1 MGNLQTS
8 DNHNSEKAYRLN
20 HKGGSLLKVRPALSE
35 HTVNFSRN
43 DLIGTVSALN
53 LSSIEDMKGGAKLQ
67 LRNIPQRDRFSEFE
81 TSKRKNNQ
89 NGGGLST
96 SNADLSLLKDMI
108 LGRQHGG
115 SVENSK
121 ENCGCGEGIKVLN
134 LTPNMSASYNP
145 LLSISESS
153 YAQNGGNQ
161 SAFSGYSATSSFNN
175 NSANSANSINSAT
188 SQNMLSQ
195 LGGSDHSATSSFNNN
210 TANSANYS
218 ATSSFNN
225 NNSIRSANS
234 ANSAN
239 YSATSQNM
247 MSQLGGSEQS
257 ATSSFNNNSINTAN
271 YSATSS
277 FNNNSIN
284 TANYSATSS
293 FNNNNNNSINS
304 ATSQNMMSQLGG
316 AEYSATSNNNSM
328 RGGLSATSSIQL
340 FSPTSAVNTM
350 TGGGHNG
357 FSATSATLVGA
368 GSAASVTS
376 DIPINYDMLM
386 GGAKKS
392 KKSKGKKSKRALK
405 REEEEDT
412 DDIDL
417 EDIDDEDDDIDE
429 DDEED
434 FTIDLD
440 ETDTATATPKSS
452 KSKNNSMSRS
462 QTDNSKK
469 IHRHSSSNSSS
480 TSTTS
485 CSNSKSH
492 PSSSST
498 YSETN
503 TNDGALTVYRMNRAK
518 YNEQSKKSKYLSTSS
533 GGYSSESSNSVVNIK
548 QFYSSDSG
556 ELYSADSNFLRNNIS
571 KNRLR

>member
-8 DNHNSEKAYRLN
+8 DNHNSEKVNRLN

-108 LGRQHGG
+108 LGRQQGG
-115 SVENSK
+115 SVETSK
-121 ENCGCGEGIKVLN
+121 ESCGCGEGLKVLN

-145 LLSISESS
+145 LLSVSENS
-153 YAQNGGNQ
+153 YTQNK
-161 SAFSGYSATSSFNN
+161 GYSATSSFNN
-175 NSANSANSINSAT
+175 NNNSAISAT

-195 LGGSDHSATSSFNNN
+195 IGGSDHSATSSFNNN
-210 TANSANYS
+210 NS
-218 ATSSFNN
+218 
-225 NNSIRSANS
+225 
-234 ANSAN
+234 
-239 YSATSQNM
+239 
-247 MSQLGGSEQS
+247 
-257 ATSSFNNNSINTAN
+257 
-271 YSATSS
+271 
-277 FNNNSIN
+277 
-284 TANYSATSS
+284 ANYSATSS
-293 FNNNNNNSINS
+293 FNNNNNNS
-304 ATSQNMMSQLGG
+304 ATSQDMISQLGG
-316 AEYSATSNNNSM
+316 SDQSATSSFNNNNSILSANYSATSSFNNNNNNSLNSAKYSATSSFNNNNSLNSVTSPNMLSQLGGSEYSATSNFNNSNNNSI
-328 RGGLSATSSIQL
+328 RGGLSATSSIEL
-340 FSPTSAVNTM
+340 FSPTSQLNTM
-350 TGGGHNG
+350 TGGHNSFSVG
-357 FSATSATLVGA
+357 SAGSATLAASATSA
-368 GSAASVTS
+368 
-376 DIPINYDMLM
+376 IPINYDMLI
-386 GGAKKS
+386 GGSAKKSKSKKS
-392 KKSKGKKSKRALK
+392 KKSKRSLR
-405 REEEEDT
+405 REEEDNDDT

-417 EDIDDEDDDIDE
+417 EDLDE
-429 DDEED
+429 DDED
-434 FTIDLD
+434 IDLD
-440 ETDTATATPKSS
+440 DEDEDFSIDIDETETATVKSS
-452 KSKNNSMSRS
+452 KSKTNSVSRS
-462 QTDNSKK
+462 QTDKSKRE
-469 IHRHSSSNSSS
+469 HRHSSSNSSS

-485 CSNSKSH
+485 CSNSLSH